1 MGAYARLYRAPSMK
15 TLRSLYWL
23 DNSKRQEIRELLHGE
38 IDTYTYESVI
48 TWVGQCYHEP
58 DLIERIMC
66 AMNEILNT
74 HGVEAIWHK
83 RELKATYCNTGESF
97 AATIVYRYDP
107 DSFQV
112 TSWGDLIEKYNWNGV
127 QS

>member
-1 MGAYARLYRAPSMK
+1 MK
-15 TLRSLYWL
+15 TLRSLCWL
-23 DNSKRQEIRELLHGE
+23 DNSKRQEIRGLLHGE

-48 TWVGQCYHEP
+48 TWVSKCYHEP
-58 DLIERIMC
+58 ELIERIMC

-74 HGVEAIWHK
+74 HGVEAIWHDGK
-83 RELKATYCNTGESF
+83 LMATYCNTGE
-97 AATIVYRYDP
+97 AYTATIVYRYDL

-112 TSWGDLIEKYNWNGV
+112 TSWGDSVGKYNWDGV